1 MKIDELDSFWQE
13 ELMSDE
19 EDTFCSLS
27 ELENH
32 ERWEAPLPKL
42 AEDISSF
49 MDKKQYEEL
58 REDMFFEAYYEE
70 ASVLSYENWEGKI
83 LQIQASEIRAKLIN
97 TQGKYASRIVEI
109 DKSLFSKN
117 KISRELEEGDRFE
130 LTFKQVRKPNR
141 QIVNEE
147 SIRMIEKIKRTSE
160 QIQKIVDDT
169 LGELSFLFK

>member
-1 MKIDELDSFWQE
+1 MNTYDFFWGE
-13 ELMSDE
+13 DGLIN
-19 EDTFCSLS
+19 DTFHDLS
-27 ELENH
+27 ENIINDNWEECIPMLADADSNFIDK
-32 ERWEAPLPKL
+32 ERNE
-42 AEDISSF
+42 S
-49 MDKKQYEEL
+49 L
-58 REDMFFEAYYEE
+58 REQKFFESYNKETV
-70 ASVLSYENWEGKI
+70 VLSYENWEGKI

-97 TQGKYASRIVEI
+97 TQGKFASRIVEI

-147 SIRMIEKIKRTSE
+147 SIRMIENIKRTSE

-169 LGELSFLFK
+169 LNELSFLFK